1 MQARRQV
8 IQDNILQKN
17 YDELASICYCSKRT
31 IIRTV
36 NDWRQEGG
44 FEQLLFD
51 EFFKLYPKVA
61 KVYPDKALDK
71 LVFLI
76 GKGITR
82 RAEIRTEQSIIE
94 KKEVVFKL
102 EQLPPDERKLLESVA
117 RRYIK
122 RDHTAESASL
132 H

>member
-8 IQDNILQKN
+8 IQDNILTKTQE
-17 YDELASICYCSKRT
+17 ELATLCHCSRIT
-31 IIRTV
+31 IVRTV
-36 NDWRQEGG
+36 NDWREEGG

-82 RAEIRTEQSIIE
+82 RAEIKSEQLVIE
-94 KKEVVFKL
+94 KKEVTFKL
-102 EQLPPDERKLLESVA
+102 DQLPPDERKLLESVA

-122 RDHTAESASL
+122 RDHKAESASL